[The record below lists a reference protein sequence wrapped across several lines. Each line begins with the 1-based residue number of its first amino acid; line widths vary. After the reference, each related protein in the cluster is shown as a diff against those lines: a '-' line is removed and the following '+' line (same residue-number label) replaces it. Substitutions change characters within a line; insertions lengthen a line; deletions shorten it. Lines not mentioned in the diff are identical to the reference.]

1 MWGHAAID
9 MLPMFKTKRRL
20 HDKEMVRRYVDHAGK
35 SRVCGGADL
44 KSSQAYPAGCL
55 YIEMTIEAL
64 EHEFHL
70 TYCFDLGFWGKRA
83 TRTLSILLQSFYV
96 FCGNF
101 VFASCLELRSISH
114 KNTIWGTLGM
124 RLLFGIQHY
133 PTKCFQTS
141 SHPRFGKALSTC
153 RTNVQ
158 KLHRRRARKFLR
170 DARKSG
176 NKANTK
182 KHQNNLWIR
191 EAKLESVIEFLSH

>member
-1 MWGHAAID
+1 MDFILHIVLIWG
-9 MLPMFKTKRRL
+9 FGG
-20 HDKEMVRRYVDHAGK
+20 KEPLELCPSC
-35 SRVCGGADL
+35 SRV
-44 KSSQAYPAGCL
+44 S
-55 YIEMTIEAL
+55 M
-64 EHEFHL
+64 F
-70 TYCFDLGFWGKRA
+70 FF
-83 TRTLSILLQSFYV
+83 
-96 FCGNF
+96 GNF